1 MAKKIVKMKSL
12 STNVRYIKAKQRGTH
27 FLLTALWHLA
37 PNATKNI
44 LLKRFF
50 KPRSYAVTPLERQF
64 LENGTP
70 FHIHVHDNKIR
81 CWKWG
86 SGPGILFVHG
96 WNGRGVNLAY
106 FFEGFISAGYSV
118 ITYDAPAHGKSEGH
132 VTNYFEL
139 SDTVRSFLDPSHG
152 FNIQGIIAYS
162 IGASAVI
169 NSISKE
175 KPSVD
180 AVLIAPALKL
190 KEILFNSFNHHGV
203 PEIVYQSLVAEME
216 RYYGYDVHQDNPYV
230 LAKTISTKMLIVHDK
245 DDRTIPYMD
254 SKILSEKTDNVDLHT
269 TESLGHKRIL
279 RDKAVVDF
287 ITAYIFNGQIQSDE
301 QLMKNATL
309 IDRKQ
314 NRKNI
319 LFPKGEKKMRDSK
332 SIIEEYRNADSEK
345 RLYLFLSHRSF
356 RDEFLEIDQRDTS
369 VGFSEKRIK
378 NKCRMCGNWG
388 QSLISALK

>member
-50 KPRSYAVTPLERQF
+50 KPRSYALTPLERQF

-254 SKILSEKTDNVDLHT
+254 SKILSEKTDDVDLHT
-269 TESLGHKRIL
+269 TEGLGHKLIL

-287 ITAYIFNGQIQSDE
+287 ITGYIINGQ
-301 QLMKNATL
+301 L
-309 IDRKQ
+309 
-314 NRKNI
+314 
-319 LFPKGEKKMRDSK
+319 MRDEGL
-332 SIIEEYRNADSEK
+332 IIDEKHKPFLEEGVKMKDNQRIIDEYRDADFEK
-345 RLYLFLSHRSF
+345 RLYYSLSYRDL
-356 RDEFLEIDQRDTS
+356 RDEFSEIDQSDES
-369 VGFSEKRIK
+369 AELSENPVENDFRL
-378 NKCRMCGNWG
+378 CGNWC
-388 QSLISALK
+388 Q